1 MENLDKKTRLLE
13 LIKHFADGKQK
24 SFADF
29 LAISPQTVN
38 TWLRRGTLDFELL
51 YSKCNGVS
59 PEWLITGV
67 GNMLKDES
75 SIRSEYP
82 KKKDFV
88 ETEIENPPII
98 PTSLS
103 RKQNVD
109 ILEVVQ
115 ESTDGMEIC
124 PVRVDDMPISVWHRV
139 RDNSLE
145 PELRKDDKIA
155 LHAYPLGE
163 EDPMPG
169 LLYGINTRT
178 NGMILRRL
186 YPHPDGYI
194 GRSYNREDFPDVVIP
209 YNNIIRIYRALLQ
222 VRSL

>member
-1 MENLDKKTRLLE
+1 MTIKERILVFLDKNNINKANFFE
-13 LIKHFADGKQK
+13 EMG
-24 SFADF
+24 
-29 LAISPQTVN
+29 ISPSSF
-38 TWLRRGTLDFELL
+38 RGKALTENSID
-51 YSKCNGVS
+51 SKKIVS
-59 PEWLITGV
+59 ILTSYTDLSSEWLLLGV
-67 GNMLKDES
+67 GDMTKT
-75 SIRSEYP
+75 
-82 KKKDFV
+82 KKIDDVDVDFT
-88 ETEIENPPII
+88 ENTEIENPPII
-98 PTSLS
+98 PTALS
-103 RKQNVD
+103 RRQNVD

-124 PVRVDDMPISVWHRV
+124 PVRVDDLPISVWHRV

-222 VRSL
+222 VRTL

>member
-1 MENLDKKTRLLE
+1 MESLKERL
-13 LIKHFADGKQK
+13 K
-24 SFADF
+24 SFAEYKGLSVRAF
-29 LAISPQTVN
+29 EEECGLT
-38 TWLRRGTLDFELL
+38 RGNVSNMKDLGALGSDKLSKIIDRFEDIDV
-51 YSKCNGVS
+51 Y
-59 PEWLITGV
+59 WLITGK
-67 GNMLKDES
+67 GEMLKTKRDEDS
-75 SIRSEYP
+75 P
-82 KKKDFV
+82 QDFT
-88 ETEIENPPII
+88 ENTEIKNPPII

-103 RKQNVD
+103 RRQNVD
-109 ILEVVQ
+109 ILEIVQ

-124 PVRVDDMPISVWHRV
+124 PVRVDDLPISVWHRV

-155 LHAYPLGE
+155 LHAYQLGE

-222 VRSL
+222 VRTL

>member
-1 MENLDKKTRLLE
+1 MDKKTMIEQLVNHFAGGNKAKFANMLGIKPQTINSWETRGSFDAE
-13 LIKHFADGKQK
+13 LIYANC
-24 SFADF
+24 
-29 LAISPQTVN
+29 V
-38 TWLRRGTLDFELL
+38 
-51 YSKCNGVS
+51 GVS
-59 PEWLITGV
+59 GNWLLSGEGSMITDSLNV
-67 GNMLKDES
+67 DY
-75 SIRSEYP
+75 SE
-82 KKKDFV
+82 
-88 ETEIENPPII
+88 ETAIENPPII
-98 PTSLS
+98 PSALS
-103 RKQNVD
+103 RRQNVD

-124 PVRVDDMPISVWHRV
+124 PVRVDDLPISVWHRV

-194 GRSYNREDFPDVVIP
+194 GRSYNREDFPDVLIP

>member
-1 MENLDKKTRLLE
+1 MESLKDRLKL
-13 LIKHFADGKQK
+13 FADYKGL
-24 SFADF
+24 SVRAFEEECG
-29 LAISPQTVN
+29 LN
-38 TWLRRGTLDFELL
+38 RGNVSNMKDLGALGSDKLSKIIDRFEDIDV
-51 YSKCNGVS
+51 Y
-59 PEWLITGV
+59 WLITGK
-67 GNMLKDES
+67 GDMLKTKQDEDIS
-75 SIRSEYP
+75 V
-82 KKKDFV
+82 DFA
-88 ETEIENPPII
+88 ESTEIENPPII
-98 PTSLS
+98 PTALS
-103 RKQNVD
+103 RRQNVD

-124 PVRVDDMPISVWHRV
+124 PVRVDDLPISVWHRV

-222 VRSL
+222 VRTL